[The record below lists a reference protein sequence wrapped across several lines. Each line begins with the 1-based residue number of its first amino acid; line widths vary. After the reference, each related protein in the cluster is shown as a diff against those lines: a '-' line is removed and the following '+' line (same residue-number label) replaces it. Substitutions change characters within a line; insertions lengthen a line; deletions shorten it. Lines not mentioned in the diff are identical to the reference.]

1 MWGFQPLFRS
11 SVEHAV
17 EEVLNRIGLQVEPE
31 VYLVGFLVPG
41 GNRHPICIE
50 PETGPFRPDHLADVR
65 KRTQIIFR
73 EDPESR
79 IIQSDPRHRQSRQQA
94 LRDMARARAIK
105 EALEGAVAGSET
117 VFFVGRSTLVEQH
130 EVHTVIG
137 LPLAVVTVQPQLQT
151 QIRDRA
157 HVVQSL
163 LHAVVEEFLGR
174 SARALYYA
182 DPGSDL
188 LIFHPD
194 VSEIPRAAAR
204 WLVKSTIRLTGE
216 LLGGVLYD
224 ALNEVST
231 LRYERRVGIGSL
243 VLARANNPAIERAIT
258 LGMPVKL
265 SEHRV
270 VRKLLEVSHR
280 QGLSLLT
287 DGNVI
292 YGLGAIGTTYDAE
305 EESVFSILL
314 LGEGTWELR
323 HLEMPILRVEF
334 GSPRL
339 PRPRLDRE
347 HFVDI
352 AERVFAGALSCR
364 PERLWEFAMTVADAE
379 HGTMLV
385 VSSTAAEEAERLL
398 AQAIPISP
406 TLLAP
411 FTIAQLTSIDG
422 AVLLSPDGT
431 CHAMGVILDGA
442 ASDVGDR
449 SRGARFNSAVR
460 YLRSARSATMIILVS
475 EDGIIDLLPNL
486 RPRVKRSHLDSALEA
501 AQVAAASQD
510 FEQFFKAC
518 RRLEALEFYLSAEQC
533 SIANSLQEQMEDLRW
548 EQNQMRL
555 GHRPLQPD
563 PAMDNSYFL
572 DE

>member
-1 MWGFQPLFRS
+1 VSKAAGQRPISRC
-11 SVEHAV
+11 AR
-17 EEVLNRIGLQVEPE
+17 VLPNCPADRW
-31 VYLVGFLVPG
+31 PG
-41 GNRHPICIE
+41 RV
-50 PETGPFRPDHLADVR
+50 A
-65 KRTQIIFR
+65 
-73 EDPESR
+73 
-79 IIQSDPRHRQSRQQA
+79 
-94 LRDMARARAIK
+94 
-105 EALEGAVAGSET
+105 AGST
-117 VFFVGRSTLVEQH
+117 ARDARCTLGNTPFALVTPTLTE
-130 EVHTVIG
+130 
-137 LPLAVVTVQPQLQT
+137 LA
-151 QIRDRA
+151 RK
-157 HVVQSL
+157 
-163 LHAVVEEFLGR
+163 LG
-174 SARALYYA
+174 
-182 DPGSDL
+182 
-188 LIFHPD
+188 
-194 VSEIPRAAAR
+194 
-204 WLVKSTIRLTGE
+204 
-216 LLGGVLYD
+216 LGGGLYD

-243 VLARANNPAIERAIT
+243 VLAHANHPAIEKVIT

-287 DGNVI
+287 DGTAV
-292 YGLGAIGTTYDAE
+292 YALGAVGTTYDSA

-323 HLEMPILRVEF
+323 HVETPMLRVEF

-352 AERVFAGALSCR
+352 AERVFSGTLSCQ
-364 PERLWEFAMTVADAE
+364 PERLWEFAMAVADAE

-385 VSSTAAEEAERLL
+385 VSAAAAEEAERLQ
-398 AQAIPISP
+398 AQAMPISP
-406 TLLAP
+406 VLLAP
-411 FTIAQLTSIDG
+411 STITQLTSIDG
-422 AVLLSPDGT
+422 AVLLSPGGI

-442 ASDVGDR
+442 ASEVGDR

-460 YLRSARSATMIILVS
+460 YLGSARSPTMIILVS
-475 EDGIIDLLPNL
+475 EDGMIDLLPNL
-486 RPRVKRSHLDSALEA
+486 RPRVKRSHLESALQA

-510 FEQFFKAC
+510 FEQFFKAY
-518 RRLEALEFYLSAEQC
+518 RRLEALEFYLSTEQC

-548 EQNQMRL
+548 EQAQMRV

-563 PAMDNSYFL
+563 PAMDESYFL